1 MMHQS
6 PSSLLS
12 TQQSLVASSAHM
24 DEQSMFVHSRLFN
37 NLVGCFLGNRDVAA
51 TLMVLPSAQKCCRVW
66 LHRRVSVEAG
76 AVHHP
81 QDAGLHCTHS
91 LLACRLRKT
100 QGRLLLGGDE
110 GGARSRGRGRVTR
123 HESRRSKVVLRAPC
137 AMAHGGWRCSR
148 PPPRLVALSARG
160 TVTAAELQRSARVMT
175 RII

>member
-1 MMHQS
+1 MMMHQS

-100 QGRLLLGGDE
+100 QGRLLGGDE
-110 GGARSRGRGRVTR
+110 GGARSRGRGRAGRVTR
-123 HESRRSKVVLRAPC
+123 HEGRRWCYGRHAPWR
-137 AMAHGGWRCSR
+137 MADGAARGR
-148 PPPRLVALSARG
+148 RLALSLSAPE
-160 TVTAAELQRSARVMT
+160 ALSLQPSCSALRV
-175 RII
+175 